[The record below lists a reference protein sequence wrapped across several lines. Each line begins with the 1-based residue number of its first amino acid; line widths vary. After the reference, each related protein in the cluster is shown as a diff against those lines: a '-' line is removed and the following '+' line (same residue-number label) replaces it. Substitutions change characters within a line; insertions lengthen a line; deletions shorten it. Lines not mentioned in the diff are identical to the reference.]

1 MKGIGI
7 KHCEDKSE
15 NIITIESIASAVI
28 SQELINVNSFQY
40 HKPFIT
46 DTLEIQQDKIDTRM
60 MENRKLRPNQTCNWT
75 RILGLKLRTSTSTS
89 HATCKLETDH
99 EALGCRP
106 VTQLATHC
114 LTRSSYVS
122 QLTRNSDKYEIFI
135 IWTMKISMTGH
146 RTTKYNMDG
155 RAAKNIN
162 RPGNQFLTD
171 KVQSLFTAHN
181 QKKPNLRKCRKQGY

>member
-15 NIITIESIASAVI
+15 NIITIESIASAII
-28 SQELINVNSFQY
+28 SQEFIVDLSSDTKQLISVNSFQY

-99 EALGCRP
+99 AARLQASNTAGH
-106 VTQLATHC
+106 T
-114 LTRSSYVS
+114 
-122 QLTRNSDKYEIFI
+122 I
-135 IWTMKISMTGH
+135 MK
-146 RTTKYNMDG
+146 
-155 RAAKNIN
+155 
-162 RPGNQFLTD
+162 
-171 KVQSLFTAHN
+171 
-181 QKKPNLRKCRKQGY
+181 